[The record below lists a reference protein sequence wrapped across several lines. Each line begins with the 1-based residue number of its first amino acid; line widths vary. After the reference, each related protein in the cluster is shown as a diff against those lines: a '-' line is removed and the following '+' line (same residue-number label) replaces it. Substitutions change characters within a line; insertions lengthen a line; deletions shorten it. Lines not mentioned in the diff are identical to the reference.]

1 MIAGGGTGGHVYP
14 GVAVALTW
22 LEDSTDNQVL
32 FVGPKRGLLA
42 KILERE
48 GLPLKSIKASGFV
61 GVKIGKKILSVFQL
75 ISALIESLKIIKTFN
90 PHVVLGVGGYASVSP
105 IIAAWLRRKPIV
117 LIEQNSVPGIANRIL
132 SPFAS
137 KIALGLP
144 LKKTFFEKKKTI
156 NTGLP
161 LRNQFDSR
169 IQRESS
175 FWEGP
180 LKVLVFGG
188 SQGATAINDV
198 VVRTLPKLN
207 SFRGQIKFVHQTGEN
222 DVDWV
227 RSAYEK
233 ERMDSDVRSFLFD
246 IVDKYRWAHFVIAR
260 SGAVTV
266 AEITAMGLP
275 ALLIPFPDATHAHQE
290 ENAKFLSEGGA
301 AISVKQED
309 FDPKVLLS
317 IISEFI
323 QDRDAL
329 KQMSSKIQD
338 LFVSCSRV
346 SVAEICRESI
356 IPQNR
361 QGF

>member
-14 GVAVALTW
+14 GVAVARTW
-22 LEDSTDNQVL
+22 LDDSEENQVL
-32 FVGPKRGLLA
+32 FVGPKRGLLS

-48 GLPLKSIKASGFV
+48 RLPLKSIKASGFV
-61 GVKIGKKILSVFQL
+61 GVKIGKKILSIFQL
-75 ISALIESLKIIKTFN
+75 IRAFFESLEIIKDFD

-105 IIAAWLRRKPIV
+105 ILAAWLKRKPIV

-144 LKKTFFEKKKTI
+144 LQKDFFSKSKTV

-161 LRNQFDSR
+161 LRTEFDSR
-169 IQRESS
+169 GERERS
-175 FWEGP
+175 FWNGP
-180 LKVLVFGG
+180 LKILVFGG

-198 VVRTLPKLN
+198 VVRTLPLLHA
-207 SFRGQIKFVHQTGEN
+207 FCGQLQFVHQTGEG

-233 ERMDSDVRSFLFD
+233 EQLDGDVRSFLFD

-266 AEITAMGLP
+266 AEITAMALP
-275 ALLIPFPDATHAHQE
+275 ALLIPFPGATHSHQE
-290 ENAKFLSEGGA
+290 ANAKFLSNEGA
-301 AISVKQED
+301 AIALKQEELE
-309 FDPKVLLS
+309 PQVLFS
-317 IISEFI
+317 IISKLI
-323 QDRDAL
+323 LDRNIL
-329 KQMSSKIQD
+329 YEMSSKTQD
-338 LFVSCSRV
+338 LFITCSRI
-346 SVAEICRESI
+346 SVAQICRDSTSVR
-356 IPQNR
+356 NS
-361 QGF
+361 QGI